1 MLNMKYGEAQA
12 HTRRR
17 LSPSLEQL
25 LNKTRITQRTRRNCG
40 KKATTQTTKI
50 IGNDGKTKHTQRVM
64 HMVSNDYD
72 TIDSDEGDT
81 DNSLD
86 DQFSPPT
93 QCSLLSPV
101 SSFTDDD
108 EDDNYNERPGGAYY
122 SLYSSENM
130 EQALQAAISAPI
142 VSQQPLTPI
151 DQNVANFDNGNEYNK
166 NPSVTKTPASS
177 SNRRT
182 RRFVISRS
190 GKVYKSSDL
199 LHLVP
204 NNMVANKA
212 LEASEGTSG
221 NSIKGKSSTSL
232 IQSDNPLIEPSTTS
246 PLADAALVHSKS
258 KESSEQWNVLDPAMS
273 SMSPLGIVRQE
284 SMATPSPVQK
294 LSPDSDTISP
304 PIVPLSRKQ
313 DSEPYKNNNRRTLEP
328 LEPIKKPQELSTFSV
343 IQTPLY
349 ERRSHVPLA
358 MFYIY
363 EDSRWLLMTAL
374 QTRLRRR
381 GLLKEHPT
389 HGYLEPCW
397 DEPAVIVKS
406 ATEVEGG
413 ICTGNRFAQY
423 QRHMVEEWDEYGI
436 QRRMVPARWVAKRA
450 DDL

>member
-1 MLNMKYGEAQA
+1 
-12 HTRRR
+12 
-17 LSPSLEQL
+17 
-25 LNKTRITQRTRRNCG
+25 
-40 KKATTQTTKI
+40 
-50 IGNDGKTKHTQRVM
+50 M

-204 NNMVANKA
+204 NNMVANKV